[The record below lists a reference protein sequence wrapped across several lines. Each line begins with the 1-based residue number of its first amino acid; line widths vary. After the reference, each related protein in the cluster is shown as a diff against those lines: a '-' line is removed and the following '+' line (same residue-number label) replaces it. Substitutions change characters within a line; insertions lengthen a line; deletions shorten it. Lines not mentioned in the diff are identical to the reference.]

1 MKILITGATGLLGGH
16 LLQTLQQRGEQIRAL
31 ILPVENADKLIAQ
44 GVEVER
50 GDVTD
55 DSTLAPAVKDI
66 EIIFHLA
73 GMMGVNSPIAD
84 YRLVNVRGYEN
95 LYRAAQ
101 AVGVRWFVHTSAHTV
116 YGLGYGRF
124 LTEKD
129 ALRPDRDPYSITKA
143 EGDRL
148 IRRLMLKSDM
158 ETVIIRPGTF
168 FGPGDRLHYGRIAQ
182 RMKNGKGVIIG
193 GGDNALPFCYVTD
206 VVQGFL
212 LAAYHEK
219 APGNVYNI
227 SNDRPLTQQEM
238 FYAIADDVGGKRPT
252 RHLPY
257 LPIYYGSI
265 VAEKVALV
273 TRTKGNLLCNDAA
286 IVDRQ
291 IGQVPCRAFSAYI
304 ICNGIE
310 HLLLCKRAVVRD
322 VIDITRSLLM
332 IGRQQKALHHI
343 RHVAE
348 WQRVISSSNNYPL
361 AILHALSDA
370 TVVQSIS
377 WPEEGARTDDH
388 RLHIAFEHEASDQTI
403 TLCFGNAVGVRVWSH
418 CILLGEESPIT
429 KPIDSMR
436 TGMNETAYA
445 CCLSRPVEILRTT
458 DIHQAIICK

>member
-1 MKILITGATGLLGGH
+1 MKVLITGATGLLGGH

-44 GVEVER
+44 GVEVAR

-55 DSTLAPAVKDI
+55 ASTLAPAVKDI

-73 GMMGVNSPIAD
+73 GMMGVNRPLAD
-84 YRLVNVRGYEN
+84 YRLVNVRGSEN

-101 AVGVRWFVHTSAHTV
+101 AVGVRRFVHTSSHTV

-129 ALRPDRDPYSITKA
+129 ALRPDPDPYSITKA

-273 TRTKGNLLCNDAA
+273 TRTRPLVTRLGTMMFGTDNRHSVKKARSELGYEPKVDLREGIRLAA
-286 IVDRQ
+286 AWFNTGGMEQ
-291 IGQVPCRAFSAYI
+291 PF
-304 ICNGIE
+304 
-310 HLLLCKRAVVRD
+310 
-322 VIDITRSLLM
+322 VIQAS
-332 IGRQQKALHHI
+332 QYA
-343 RHVAE
+343 
-348 WQRVISSSNNYPL
+348 PL
-361 AILHALSDA
+361 G
-370 TVVQSIS
+370 
-377 WPEEGARTDDH
+377 GARK
-388 RLHIAFEHEASDQTI
+388 S
-403 TLCFGNAVGVRVWSH
+403 
-418 CILLGEESPIT
+418 
-429 KPIDSMR
+429 
-436 TGMNETAYA
+436 
-445 CCLSRPVEILRTT
+445 
-458 DIHQAIICK
+458 